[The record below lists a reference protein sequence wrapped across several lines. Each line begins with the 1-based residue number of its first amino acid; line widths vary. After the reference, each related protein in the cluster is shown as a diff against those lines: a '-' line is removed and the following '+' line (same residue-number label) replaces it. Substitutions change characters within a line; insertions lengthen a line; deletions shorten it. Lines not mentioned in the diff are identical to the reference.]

1 MPRIGEGVSIDYR
14 HIIDSLIRKPGAFAN
29 YQYRAQLFPQ
39 PIFRVVYDQLTQD
52 KPATSHKSYLKILHL
67 AKCHGEGNVVA
78 VLSHLFK
85 ACQLFQKL
93 PNSRHVKPPLDLQS
107 FDRMSG
113 F

>member
-1 MPRIGEGVSIDYR
+1 MGSVASVE
-14 HIIDSLIRKPGAFAN
+14 
-29 YQYRAQLFPQ
+29 
-39 PIFRVVYDQLTQD
+39 RVKNLLDFELKED
-52 KPATSHKSYLKILHL
+52 AMLLKISPELL
-67 AKCHGEGNVVA
+67 PKFRCFCSSPELIMMFVYMKW